1 MSAIGVFNLTERW
14 RHGLKSSFRKRLS
27 DGQDFSYINVGD
39 SVATGRIGIPN
50 KSQHYAAVAART
62 AARHLGLPC
71 RLALHTADDLGTD
84 DRVGLSGRGW
94 RIEEG
99 GLYGGGSCI
108 VDAGG
113 EGVLN
118 YFPEPRCRMVRIS
131 IVGDSTTASTVVLR
145 GPRVMRSRAR
155 RRCGSRSVGAG
166 MLHRHRAETF
176 ARQTTNREAL

>member
-14 RHGLKSSFRKRLS
+14 HGLKSSFRKRLS
-27 DGQDFSYINVGD
+27 DGRDFSYINVGD
-39 SVATGRIGIPN
+39 SIATGRIGIPN
-50 KSQHYAAVAART
+50 KSQHYAAVAAGT

-71 RLALHTADDLGTD
+71 RLALHTADDVGTD

-118 YFPEPRCRMVRIS
+118 YFPEPRCRMVRIFHRGGFDYS
-131 IVGDSTTASTVVLR
+131 VDGGTSWSSRHEVAGATQVREQVGWRGHAS
-145 GPRVMRSRAR
+145 PSQSRDVR
-155 RRCGSRSVGAG
+155 PPDY
-166 MLHRHRAETF
+166 
-176 ARQTTNREAL
+176 